1 SGSTVFE
8 LHHAPYPGD
17 EWDSRVGSLSTV
29 GSNIIIRIQTEFEP
43 PQVYFSFPLSTPAAF
58 NL

>member
-1 SGSTVFE
+1 MFE